1 MPRFLFEVSFSTEG
15 ARGIAKEGG
24 TARRDFIEKLT
35 GNLGGKL
42 LSFDFA
48 FGETDL
54 YVIADLPDN
63 ATAAALSLAV
73 ASSGAGSV
81 NTVVLITAEE
91 FDKATKTQTGYRP
104 PGG

>member
-15 ARGIAKEGG
+15 AKGIAKEGG
-24 TARRDFIEKLT
+24 TARRAFIEKMVEA
-35 GNLGGKL
+35 LGGKL

-48 FGETDL
+48 FGETDV

-63 ATAAALSLAV
+63 ATAAAVSVAV
-73 ASSGAGSV
+73 ASSGAGTAT
-81 NTVVLITAEE
+81 TVVLLTPEE
-91 FDKATKTQTGYRP
+91 FDEATRTQTGYRP